1 VRALRLVVAL
11 LLGAVAAAPAQLAVS
26 QPTTKLLVL
35 PFQAAGPDSGT
46 SILVADAVRDRLGQL
61 AKYKM
66 VVITKKQLCDVL
78 AQSGFSCDGMLDEQ
92 QAQQLARHLQ
102 VHAYTVGTLEHHSS
116 ALSAHVRVLDI
127 GSSGMAANFVAN
139 SGTPGTPQ
147 ALAESVS
154 QRINAVIKAS
164 EHTRDCIQARMHSQ
178 FARALA
184 AAQKALATDPN
195 STGAH
200 LCVASVYETQR
211 MPVDSIIT
219 ASKRALAGDSL
230 NATAWENI
238 ARVYQQK
245 GDTLKAIDAFIHQLR
260 GEPRNIQKRL
270 GIAQLLRQLKQYQQA
285 VDLLD
290 EGLKVVP
297 GDQQMVELKGRI
309 CIEGELWTCTLATM
323 IQKAAADSTALDDS
337 ILVKT
342 AIAAAEH
349 VPDSTAMQAQV
360 RFSRVGTR
368 KFPQSVYFW
377 KKLGAAYDRAGKPD
391 SAVIAYRAA
400 LAHDSTDISLA
411 LVVAKAI
418 AEGAPWDTAAAN
430 RLKGDTA
437 ALGRLRSALAD
448 RVDSALV
455 YVNRARASSD
465 STIRLNAYV
474 IELTAVSKLGQA
486 GASDR
491 LRPWVEQLAADVA
504 PRSPADTVGPR
515 MAIRVQAAV
524 YYVGPALQRLV
535 ADYRAMAPTKSCGR
549 WRDVN
554 DELTRLKGAMGLARR
569 VSAGYVAQ
577 LQTPVTQIE
586 QAMSQV
592 KKQFKCA

>member
-1 VRALRLVVAL
+1 
-11 LLGAVAAAPAQLAVS
+11 
-26 QPTTKLLVL
+26 
-35 PFQAAGPDSGT
+35 
-46 SILVADAVRDRLGQL
+46 
-61 AKYKM
+61 
-66 VVITKKQLCDVL
+66 
-78 AQSGFSCDGMLDEQ
+78 MLDEQ

-297 GDQQMVELKGRI
+297 GDQQMGDLKTRI
-309 CIEGELWTCTLATM
+309 CIEGSLYRCAVKGLTDQLQRDSSLAR
-323 IQKAAADSTALDDS
+323 DSSFL
-337 ILVKT
+337 KT
-342 AIAAAEH
+342 GI
-349 VPDSTAMQAQV
+349 
-360 RFSRVGTR
+360 
-368 KFPQSVYFW
+368 
-377 KKLGAAYDRAGKPD
+377 GAAQQIPDTQALLLFTQAALRHFPNDVSFLKARGAAFELTGMTD
-391 SAVIAYRAA
+391 SAVATYKLVVARSPNDVAAA
-400 LAHDSTDISLA
+400 LL
-411 LVVAKAI
+411 VAKAI
-418 AEGAPWDTAAAN
+418 VDAAVWDTAAAN
-430 RLKGDTA
+430 RLKTDTA
-437 ALGRLRSALAD
+437 SLARARTAFAD
-448 RVDSALV
+448 RIDAARPYLRPALT
-455 YVNRARASSD
+455 ASD
-465 STIRLNAYV
+465 STQR
-474 IELTAVSKLGQA
+474 LTAAVIMLGGGQKIAQA
-486 GASDR
+486 AAYDR
-491 LRPWVEQLAADVA
+491 AYPWLDTLLLTVA
-504 PRSPADTVGPR
+504 PRAAADTVGPR
-515 MAIRVQAAV
+515 FQVRVNASFWWGLSSVLTLRDPFQV
-524 YYVGPALQRLV
+524 
-535 ADYRAMAPTKSCGR
+535 MTKSKSCEQAK
-549 WRDVN
+549 VIN
-554 DELTRLKGAMGLARR
+554 DRLMRTRATLTLGRR
-569 VSAGYVAQ
+569 VHPPTADQMLGFVAQ
-577 LQTPVTQIE
+577 YEAP
-586 QAMSQV
+586 MPQV
-592 KKQFKCA
+592 KKAFKCRNF